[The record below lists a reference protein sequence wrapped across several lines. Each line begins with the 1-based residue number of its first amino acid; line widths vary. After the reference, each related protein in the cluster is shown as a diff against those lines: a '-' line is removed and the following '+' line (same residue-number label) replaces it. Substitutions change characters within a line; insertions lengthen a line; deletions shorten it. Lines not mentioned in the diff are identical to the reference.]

1 MEKCMKIKCI
11 TRDEVISIIKNFALV
26 FLGTVILAFGCAVF
40 VVPFDLVTGG
50 VTGLSIVIDEIISGL
65 VPIDILIGVLT
76 WALFILGILFLGRD
90 FALKTLVSSIVYP
103 VAISL
108 FLHLVSPDVLGGF
121 LYLQGSVH
129 GELALIISSIFG
141 GVCIGT
147 GCAITFLGGGS
158 TGGLDILAFII
169 CKYLKRLKSSV
180 VIFAFDA
187 ITVLLGMFVIGD
199 LIITLLGII
208 SAFVAAI
215 VVDKIFIGRTQ
226 AFTAEIISDKYDE
239 ITAAIRDR
247 VRRTST
253 VIDVVGAY
261 SGENKKM
268 VMVTFTMRQY
278 AELISAVNR
287 IDKHAFVTI
296 SRAHEINGEGWT
308 FGEHD

>member
-1 MEKCMKIKCI
+1 MKIKCI

-50 VTGLSIVIDEIISGL
+50 VTGLSIVIDEILSGL
-65 VPIDILIGVLT
+65 VPIDVLIGVLT
-76 WALFILGILFLGRD
+76 WALFILGIVFLGRD

-121 LYLQGSVH
+121 LYLQGSSH

-187 ITVLLGMFVIGD
+187 LTILLGMFVIGD

-215 VVDKIFIGRTQ
+215 VVDKVFIGRTQ

-268 VMVTFTMRQY
+268 IMVTFTMRQY

-287 IDKHAFVTI
+287 IDKKAFVTI

>member
-1 MEKCMKIKCI
+1 MKIKCI

-26 FLGTVILAFGCAVF
+26 FFGTVILAFGCAVF

-50 VTGLSIVIDEIISGL
+50 VTGLSIVIDEILSGL
-65 VPIDILIGVLT
+65 VPIDVLIGVLT
-76 WALFILGILFLGRD
+76 WALFILGIVFLGRD

-121 LYLQGSVH
+121 LYLQGSSH

-187 ITVLLGMFVIGD
+187 LTILLGMFVIGD

-215 VVDKIFIGRTQ
+215 VVDKVFIGRTQ

-268 VMVTFTMRQY
+268 IMVTFTMRQY

-287 IDKHAFVTI
+287 IDKKAFVTI

>member
-1 MEKCMKIKCI
+1 MKIKCI

-50 VTGLSIVIDEIISGL
+50 VTGLSIVIDEILLGL
-65 VPIDILIGVLT
+65 VPIDVLIGVLT
-76 WALFILGILFLGRD
+76 WALFILGIVFLGRD

-121 LYLQGSVH
+121 LYLQGSSH

-187 ITVLLGMFVIGD
+187 LTILLGMFVIGD

-268 VMVTFTMRQY
+268 IMVTFTMRQY

-287 IDKHAFVTI
+287 IDKKAFVTI

>member
-226 AFTAEIISDKYDE
+226 AFTAEIISSKYEE

>member
-1 MEKCMKIKCI
+1 MKIKCI

-50 VTGLSIVIDEIISGL
+50 VTGLSIVIDEILSGF
-65 VPIDILIGVLT
+65 VPIDVLIGVLT
-76 WALFILGILFLGRD
+76 WALFILGIVFLGRD

-103 VAISL
+103 VAISI

-121 LYLQGSVH
+121 LYLQGSSH

-187 ITVLLGMFVIGD
+187 LTILLGMFVIGD

-215 VVDKIFIGRTQ
+215 VVDKVFIGRTQ

-268 VMVTFTMRQY
+268 IMVTFTMRQY

-287 IDKHAFVTI
+287 IDKKAFVTI

>member
-1 MEKCMKIKCI
+1 MKIKCI

-226 AFTAEIISDKYDE
+226 AFTAEIISSKYEE